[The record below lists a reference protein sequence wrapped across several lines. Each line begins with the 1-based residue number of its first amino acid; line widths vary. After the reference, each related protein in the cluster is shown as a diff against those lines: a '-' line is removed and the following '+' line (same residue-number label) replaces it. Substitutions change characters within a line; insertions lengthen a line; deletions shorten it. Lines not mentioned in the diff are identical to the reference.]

1 MTGFKLRRSMLG
13 AIDLLIP
20 RAAGQQE
27 WLYPEIGSLRY
38 AASDIIHAAADEGF
52 ENAIAAVDELE
63 APPVEDLRYVK
74 PAVEQLDNIAVVG

>member
-1 MTGFKLRRSMLG
+1 MTDFKLRRSILG

-20 RAAGQQE
+20 CATGQQE
-27 WLYPEIGSLRY
+27 WLCPEIGFLRY

-52 ENAIAAVDELE
+52 EDAIAAVDELE
-63 APPVEDLRYVK
+63 ASPGGDLRYVK